1 MKGKKILALVLAC
14 MTLLVCLGVS
24 AAAAQPQDAGDV
36 VIMATNRF
44 NTTVPANKIIY
55 AGDSFSLTAGEVVTI
70 KATYTPFNANV
81 YFGVVAP
88 DGLFYGLSGSNGSF
102 DEGIQVSQNGVYR
115 LAIRNRSSV
124 AIDVSGYVN
133 Y

>member
-1 MKGKKILALVLAC
+1 MKGKKILVLALAC
-14 MTLLVCLGVS
+14 MMLLGCLGVS
-24 AAAAQPQDAGDV
+24 AAAAMPQEPSDV

-44 NTTVPANKIIY
+44 NTTVPASTAIY
-55 AGDSFSLTAGEVVTI
+55 VGNSFSLTAGEVVTI
-70 KATYTPFNANV
+70 KATYTPFNASV
-81 YFGVVAP
+81 DFGLIAP

-102 DEGIQVSQNGVYR
+102 DEGIQVNQNGVYR

-124 AIDVSGYVN
+124 SVSVSGHVN

>member
-14 MTLLVCLGVS
+14 MCILGS
-24 AAAAQPQDAGDV
+24 LCMPAAAAQSQEPDTF
-36 VIMATNRF
+36 VIMATSRF
-44 NTTVPANKIIY
+44 NTAVPANT
-55 AGDSFSLTAGEVVTI
+55 AVQTGNSFSLAAGEVVTI
-70 KATYTPFNANV
+70 KATYTPFNASV
-81 YFGVVAP
+81 DFGLIAP
-88 DGLFYGLSGSNGSF
+88 NGLFYGLSGSNGSF
-102 DEGIQVSQNGVYR
+102 DEGIQVSQNGIYT

>member
-14 MTLLVCLGVS
+14 MMLFGCLGVC
-24 AAAAQPQDAGDV
+24 AAAATPQGTDEI
-36 VIMATNRF
+36 VIMATSRF
-44 NTTVPANKIIY
+44 NTTLAANKTAY
-55 AGDSFSLTAGEVVTI
+55 VGTGFSLAAGEVVTI
-70 KATYTPFNANV
+70 KATYTPFNASV
-81 YFGVVAP
+81 DFGLIAP

-102 DEGIQVSQNGVYR
+102 DEGIQVNQNGVYR

-124 AIDVSGYVN
+124 AVDVSGYVN

>member
-1 MKGKKILALVLAC
+1 MKGKKILALLLAC
-14 MTLLVCLGVS
+14 ICILSSLCVPV
-24 AAAAQPQDAGDV
+24 AAAQPQDTGDI

-44 NTTVPANKIIY
+44 NTAVPANTSIY
-55 AGDSFSLTAGEVVTI
+55 VGNSFSLTAGEVVTI
-70 KATYTPFNANV
+70 KATYTPFNASV
-81 YFGVVAP
+81 DFGLIAP
-88 DGLFYGLSGSNGSF
+88 NGLFYGLSGSNGSF

-124 AIDVSGYVN
+124 SIDVSGYVN